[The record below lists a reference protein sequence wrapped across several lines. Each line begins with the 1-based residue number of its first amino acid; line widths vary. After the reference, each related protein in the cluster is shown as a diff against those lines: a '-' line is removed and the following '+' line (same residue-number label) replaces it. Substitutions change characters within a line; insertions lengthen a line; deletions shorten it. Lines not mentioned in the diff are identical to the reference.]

1 MFTFHNHL
9 IDRITLNL
17 NHGFVVLL
25 NTMEKPIQTYTH
37 ILLLMVKKNTLCVLI
52 DLSKAFECVHHNII
66 KSMYLIIL
74 IFKILANI
82 G

>member
-25 NTMEKPIQTYTH
+25 NIMEKPKIQNIHTFF
-37 ILLLMVKKNTLCVLI
+37 VNGQNNTLCVLI
-52 DLSKAFECVHHNII
+52 DLIESVLICLSQHYKKYVLNHTNNQNI
-66 KSMYLIIL
+66 S
-74 IFKILANI
+74 
-82 G
+82 